1 MKFSKNLN
9 PMGLFAEIMTNKYF
23 LIFMAVFSAI
33 NIVGYLSMG
42 YTHTVI
48 LFAMVAYL
56 TFVFSKNMTV
66 VLLVSVII
74 VNLYM
79 HAMGGGVEGLTS
91 RKDGTDLS
99 KSGVAMDGKLGLINM
114 EDTEVDEVEE
124 EETEITSETVEE
136 SFSDGV
142 QPGDGVQPA
151 EKKKDPRIDYAS
163 TLKSAYGNLESM
175 LSSGGLSNLSKE
187 TQELMQQQNKL
198 FESMEGIAPLLRQ
211 AQEMMTTMKFNE
223 DKENIGGSLANMATP
238 IVEGN
243 RSMKV
248 GKEGLDRKSSRNE

>member
-33 NIVGYLSMG
+33 NIIGFLSMG

-74 VNLYM
+74 VNLYV
-79 HAMGGGVEGLTS
+79 HAMGGGVEGLQN
-91 RKDGTDLS
+91 KDGTDLS
-99 KSGVAMDGKLGLINM
+99 KSDVAMSDKLGLINM
-114 EDTEVDEVEE
+114 EDTELPDGDDILEEEEVEE
-124 EETEITSETVEE
+124 TSETIEE
-136 SFSDGV
+136 SFGNV
-142 QPGDGVQPA
+142 VQPA

-175 LSSGGLSNLSKE
+175 LSSGGLSSLSKD
-187 TQELMQQQNKL
+187 TQKLMKQQNKL
-198 FESMEGIAPLLRQ
+198 FESMNNITPLLKQ
-211 AQEMMTTMKFNE
+211 AQDMMTSMNLNE
-223 DKENIGGSLANMATP
+223 NKDNISGTLANSAAEIDKKT
-238 IVEGN
+238 V
-243 RSMKV
+243 
-248 GKEGLDRKSSRNE
+248 KEGLDRKSSRNE